1 MTSSL
6 LLSIILSFASTLF
19 LSSSPVILG
28 LWVISIAM
36 FMSLFLSMTTTSWLG
51 LMTFIIYIG
60 GLLVMFAYFVAL
72 TPNLLIEG
80 GTMSTLA
87 FFLFA
92 TLLIYSNFLFL
103 LDPKT
108 ISSSSQSSM
117 MALLNG
123 NFFAVTTVAIV
134 LFIAL
139 VSVVKICS
147 SYSAPLRPFN

>member
-92 TLLIYSNFLFL
+92 TLLVYSNFLFL